1 MSQEKAVI
9 IGGGI
14 AGLSAALALQARGLA
29 VTVVERDPSP
39 SASVGWSGSEAWRRR
54 GAPHALQPHVLTA
67 RLRNAVNAW
76 YPGLA
81 RALRDAGVW
90 EMGFAEMVHPV
101 AKGDYRPEPGDDD
114 ITILMSRRTTLE
126 LAMRRYVA
134 GAGVATIVDGVKV
147 ASLLLESGGP
157 PVVVRGVRV
166 QAADGVQDLAA
177 DIVIDASGRFAGFCD
192 QLRAAGAQVGEEHHV
207 SHSAYFTRHYR
218 LLPGQRFPGVYGLP
232 AAAFADMTVAAFP
245 ADNGAIVV
253 TIGAFKDDPL
263 LFDALADV
271 EVFEAVCRATP
282 RVAEWI
288 DPALSR
294 PTTDVMGWANMDFLW
309 RSLVHDGVAQARGFF
324 FVGDTA
330 LRSNP
335 KYGRGC
341 TCAVIGARLL
351 AEVLGDEPDP
361 DGRLRRYEAALRS
374 GFRSE
379 WEELLAVDAA
389 DHRRFQVA
397 AGLARGGLG
406 DAVRSR
412 FQDLLLHRAM
422 LCDPQV
428 QRALLR
434 GFYGLGPPSAWT
446 RDPAIWARIAG
457 AAVLPGREARVARRY
472 AARPS
477 RAQIAEWIETRRRM
491 NTC

>member
-1 MSQEKAVI
+1 MTQHTAVI

-14 AGLSAALALQARGLA
+14 AGLSAALALQERGFA

-39 SASVGWSGSEAWRRR
+39 PASVDWSGSDAWRRR

-76 YPGLA
+76 YPELA
-81 RALRDAGVW
+81 RALREAGVW
-90 EMGFAEMVHPV
+90 EMGFAESVHPA
-101 AKGDYRPEPGDDD
+101 AKADYRPAPGDED

-134 GAGVATIVDGVKV
+134 GAGVAVIVDGVKA
-147 ASLLLESGGP
+147 ASLLVDDDGP
-157 PVVVRGVRV
+157 PLVVRGVRL
-166 QAADGVQDLAA
+166 ADARGERDVTA
-177 DIVIDASGRFAGFCD
+177 DVVIDASGRFAGFAD
-192 QLRAAGAQVGEEHHV
+192 QLRAAGARVSEEQHA

-232 AAAFADMTVAAFP
+232 AAAFGDMTVAAFP

-309 RSLVHDGVAQARGFF
+309 RSLVHDGVAQARGYFL
-324 FVGDTA
+324 VGDTA

-351 AEVLGDEPDP
+351 AEVLAEEPDP
-361 DGRLRRYEAALRS
+361 DGRVHRYEAALRS
-374 GFRSE
+374 AFRTE
-379 WEELLAVDAA
+379 WDELLAVDAA
-389 DHRRFQVA
+389 DYRRFQVT
-397 AGLARGGLG
+397 AGLVPGSLG
-406 DAVRSR
+406 DAVRSH

-422 LCDPQV
+422 LCDPKV

-434 GFYGLGPPSAWT
+434 GFYGLGAPSAWT
-446 RDPAIWARIAG
+446 RDPEIWARIA
-457 AAVLPGREARVARRY
+457 AASVLPRSKARVARRY
-472 AARPS
+472 AGRPS
-477 RAQIAEWIETRRRM
+477 RAQIAEWTQARSRRA
-491 NTC
+491 C